1 MVDNEANPR
10 SGIRVPAGTE
20 TVSQNEAQA
29 LKPISK
35 LTNPQPATEVP
46 SAKSKETQQPSSAKI
61 EEKLARDGKLPGLE
75 EVQHSN
81 ETDVRQPGEEDEAG
95 NKIHHKN
102 PLKKMLRWEHN
113 AMNAD

>member
-1 MVDNEANPR
+1 MAHSEADQQSR
-10 SGIRVPAGTE
+10 SRVPASTE
-20 TVSQNEAQA
+20 TTSQSEAQA
-29 LKPISK
+29 LQPTTEHPSTESK
-35 LTNPQPATEVP
+35 G
-46 SAKSKETQQPSSAKI
+46 TQQPSGAKI

-102 PLKKMLRWEHN
+102 PLKKMLHWEHN